1 MNRFVTHLVAVAG
14 LLAAAPS
21 FAPAFAHGS
30 HAGDSQSSMAAAP
43 SNPDVN
49 HETRELQNKVN
60 ELNKDVKQDN
70 KKLTMDEQ
78 KLQVLEIRAAEAK
91 MGKAPPL
98 SPDQQRELKELRNRI
113 GNLDHDIGRDDQH
126 LAADQAK
133 LNAWQEKEAP

>member
-1 MNRFVTHLVAVAG
+1 MVRSSQQPVE
-14 LLAAAPS
+14 
-21 FAPAFAHGS
+21 HGRS
-30 HAGDSQSSMAAAP
+30 RR
-43 SNPDVN
+43 PDVN

-60 ELNKDVKQDN
+60 ELNKDIKQDN

-78 KLQVLEIRAAEAK
+78 KLQVLEMQAAEAK

-113 GNLDHDIGRDDQH
+113 GNLDHDIGRDNQH